1 MRLTVIGVTLV
12 AFGVLYLRR
21 PTLYRRGIWLKTSIA
36 IRFLSEENYEK
47 YMKAF
52 GVIYILAGIALI
64 VWEHVLARLFA

>member
-12 AFGVLYLRR
+12 AFGVLYLRC
-21 PTLYRRGIWLKTSIA
+21 PALYRRGIWLKTSIA

-47 YMKAF
+47 YMKAI

-64 VWEHVLARLFA
+64 VWEQVLARLFA